1 MISRALTETLA
12 CNQRN
17 APDAPLDLLD
27 MPRDRIR
34 ARHDLC
40 TALHSTA
47 VNREVKGVPLRGRTR
62 AANDMAE
69 PAWDELPLLVL
80 LAVHL
85 VSNDAGA
92 VRPAHVYG
100 CPTVGVRE
108 DVERR
113 PQVEPPQAHR

>member
-1 MISRALTETLA
+1 
-12 CNQRN
+12 
-17 APDAPLDLLD
+17 
-27 MPRDRIR
+27 MPRNWIR

-47 VNREVKGVPLRGRTR
+47 VNREVKGVPLRGRAG
-62 AANDMAE
+62 AADDVAE
-69 PAWDELPLLVL
+69 PARDELPLLVL

-100 CPTVGVRE
+100 CPAVGVRKN
-108 DVERR
+108 VERR
-113 PQVEPPQAHR
+113 PEVEPAQAQ